1 MPIEETIHA
10 PLMLSSALAGPDG
23 GLTLLLGQTAFVLVS
38 WWKVLF
44 FLVPLLLWAR
54 LVSSVFDKHAER
66 FHLGRQKWGAV
77 HLSMGLLA
85 LVAGLAMPIPAWWGF
100 LVGWVVMVVILAVD
114 VLLFVSITNRDERV
128 PEHLHL
134 RLDMTA
140 FNAASA
146 KRKAEKLAATVSL
159 EIRDPSGSV
168 IPAPPKEAPEYEVRA
183 EAEQIF
189 SKARDMRARRLIITA
204 RQQDKPSSAELIIDG
219 VRHPGEQY
227 SAQKAKAIIDFWK
240 FAAGLDVKDVRRRI
254 VGKCTVI
261 RDDVKTQIRMISIGH
276 QGGLRLT
283 MQFDPSDSVRR
294 KPDDMG
300 FLPQQRQAL
309 DEIIKAKA
317 GLVLL
322 AAPPQNGRT
331 TTLYSVVQMHDAYT
345 SNVQTLEIEPLAEL
359 EGIRQVEFKPADD
372 AEFSTTIRSILR
384 RDPDVVAVAE
394 LPDTD
399 TAREVSNADLGRTR
413 VYVSLNADSALA
425 AVQIWVK
432 AVGDPAKAAEH
443 LNGVIAQKLIRKLCG
458 NCRVAYQPPA
468 ELIKKLQL
476 PEKVQQLFK
485 KGGQVLIRNKAE
497 VCPVCKG
504 IGYED
509 QIGAFEVY
517 PIGPAERKMIAAQD
531 WNGLRG
537 EMRKRKLPSIQQAAL
552 MMAVEGKTS
561 MEEISRMSAPQG
573 KKPTPA
579 SKPAGTSA

>member
-10 PLMLSSALAGPDG
+10 PLLFSTVLAGLEG
-23 GLTLLLGQTAFVLVS
+23 GFALTLGQTAFVLVS
-38 WWKVLF
+38 WWKVLL
-44 FLVPLLLWAR
+44 FLAPLLLWAK
-54 LVSSVFDKHAER
+54 LVSTVFDKHAER
-66 FHLGRQKWGAV
+66 FHLGRQKWGAF
-77 HLSMGLLA
+77 HITMGLIALA
-85 LVAGLAMPIPAWWGF
+85 AGLAMPIPAWWGF
-100 LVGWVVMVVILAVD
+100 LVGWVVMVVILVIN
-114 VLLFVSITNRDERV
+114 VLLFVSITNKDERV

-134 RLDMTA
+134 KLDTSA
-140 FNAASA
+140 LSAASA
-146 KRKAEKLAATVSL
+146 KRRAAKLAATVSL
-159 EIRDPSGSV
+159 EIRDRSGTV
-168 IPAPPKEAPEYEVRA
+168 IPAPPKETPEYEVRA

-204 RQQDKPSSAELIIDG
+204 RPQDKPSSAEFIIDG

-227 SAQKAKAIIDFWK
+227 TAQKAKAIIDFWK
-240 FAAGLDVKDVRRRI
+240 SAAGLDVKDVRRRI
-254 VGKCTVI
+254 IGKCTVI
-261 RDDVKTQIRMISIGH
+261 RDDVKSQIRMISIGH

-283 MQFDPSDSVRR
+283 MMFDPADSVRR
-294 KPDDMG
+294 KADDMG
-300 FLPQQRQAL
+300 FTPQQRQAL
-309 DEIIKAKA
+309 DEIVKAKA

-331 TTLYSVVQMHDAYT
+331 TTLYSVIQLHDAYT

-359 EGIRQVEFKPADD
+359 EGIRQVEFKPTDD

-394 LPDTD
+394 LPDVD
-399 TAREVSNADLGRTR
+399 TAREISNADLGRTR
-413 VYVSLNADSALA
+413 VYISLNADSALA

-476 PEKVQQLFK
+476 PGQVQQLFK

-531 WNGLRG
+531 WSGLRG

-561 MEEISRMSAPQG
+561 MEEISRMSAPPGG
-573 KKPTPA
+573 KPPPAPKRVGTPT
-579 SKPAGTSA
+579 